1 MIIPTQLPVSGG
13 GELTILKGRNSSESE
28 KYICVWQ
35 DNDLVLVYRDQIDQ
49 VIEALKNFKEAA

>member
-13 GELTILKGRNSSESE
+13 GELTILKGRNSGE

-35 DNDLVLVYRDQIDQ
+35 DNDLVLVYRDQVDDL
-49 VIEALKNFKEAA
+49 IEELQKFKETA